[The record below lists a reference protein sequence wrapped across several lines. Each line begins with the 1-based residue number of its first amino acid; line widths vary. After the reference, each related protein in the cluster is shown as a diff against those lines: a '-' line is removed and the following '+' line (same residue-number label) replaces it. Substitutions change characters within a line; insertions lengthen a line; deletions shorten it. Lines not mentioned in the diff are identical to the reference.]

1 MRRTRYLIIGN
12 SAAAAGCIEGIRKRD
27 QDGDILVVTEE
38 AYPSYS
44 RPLISYWLEGAVQ
57 DEELYYRKDAWY
69 LQKKAEVLLETKATA
84 IDPEKHCVH
93 FENGE
98 TVHYE
103 KLLVASGSTPFI
115 PPIEGIE
122 EGGKIFTFT
131 TFKDAAAIRDVLD
144 QKSRVVILGAGLIG
158 LKAAEALTGQS
169 QSVAIVDLADHLM
182 PSILDWDSAKRI
194 QDELVQKGMQF
205 YLEKCITK
213 VMPQTVMLN
222 DGTVLDYDILIL
234 AVGTRPRTELIEQ
247 AGGQTDRGIVTD
259 TGQRTSLKDVYAA
272 GDCTQSYDISSQSAK
287 NLAILPNAFLQGE
300 TAGQNMAGGTAVYTQ
315 AFPVNAMGILGRY
328 LMTAG
333 SMSGEA
339 YVVENEEGYKKFF
352 IEDNRL
358 KGYIL
363 IGECTRSGIYT
374 DLIRQQ
380 TDLRDLDMK
389 KLMETAGLAAF
400 RSDERYRKLGM
411 AH

>member
-122 EGGKIFTFT
+122 EGGKSFTFT

-247 AGGQTDRGIVTD
+247 AGGQTDRGVVTD